1 MARHRVDDD
10 RKRLTGRAGG
20 EVGND
25 EVVYRHRER
34 HDAARDDAGHDLG
47 QDDPVQRLTGRR
59 AEVERRLIGVL
70 VELAQLGHDV
80 EGDVGRAECHASQNE
95 RPKIG
100 RQLKFDRV
108 KPPSAD
114 WKA

>member
-1 MARHRVDDD
+1 MARHRVDND

-47 QDDPVQRLTGRR
+47 QDDLVERLMRR
-59 AEVERRLIGVL
+59 CAEVECGLIGVL

-80 EGDVGRAECHASQNE
+80 EDDVGRAERHVRQNE

-100 RQLKFDRV
+100 RQSGR
-108 KPPSAD
+108 
-114 WKA
+114 